1 MMRILGSNTEPIKR
15 AVSRS
20 LRGLL
25 AVVAM
30 GLAFS
35 APAAAQ
41 SQRALPRAR
50 FGTTDLPKLRWLEG
64 RWRGSGPGEAPF
76 YEGYHFAN
84 DSTLEIT
91 YYADSSFG
99 RATGTGRVYLS
110 VGRIYHT
117 TGAGQWGATK
127 VDETGAYFIPERNAN
142 NTFNWN
148 YESADAWTSI
158 VRSSA
163 TGQERVRVYSMRRIR

>member
-1 MMRILGSNTEPIKR
+1 M
-15 AVSRS
+15 RS

-25 AVVAM
+25 AAAVM
-30 GLAFS
+30 GIAFNAS
-35 APAAAQ
+35 ASAQ

-50 FGTTDLPKLRWLEG
+50 FSAADLPKLRWLEG

-76 YEGYHFAN
+76 YETYHFAN
-84 DSTLEIT
+84 DTTLEIT
-91 YYADSSFG
+91 YFADSAFA

-117 TGAGQWGATK
+117 TGPGQWGATK
-127 VDETGAYFIPERNAN
+127 IDETGAYFIPERNAT
-142 NTFNWN
+142 NTFNWT
-148 YESADAWTSI
+148 YESPDAWTSI

-163 TGQERVRVYSMRRIR
+163 TGTERVRVYSMRRIK